1 MAVAARQLGLA
12 LVCRFVTS
20 LSDTL
25 SSHPENKSLEIL
37 VAVGFFQFASHTNFT
52 SPKTEIY
59 IENTQ
64 ISIKSI
70 YLSNICILFSFFN
83 CMNQALLSSNPQIAR
98 IRWWWSMVWI
108 INARVLGTSVTAVPP
123 FSSVM

>member
-12 LVCRFVTS
+12 LVCRIVTS

-98 IRWWWSMVWI
+98 IR
-108 INARVLGTSVTAVPP
+108 
-123 FSSVM
+123 

>member
-70 YLSNICILFSFFN
+70 KYLYLVFFLELYEKHF
-83 CMNQALLSSNPQIAR
+83 CHQIHQIAR
-98 IRWWWSMVWI
+98 IR
-108 INARVLGTSVTAVPP
+108 
-123 FSSVM
+123 